1 MYEDK
6 IVENGGGGR
15 GVVDRR
21 ESHIKAQLGRAVT
34 CDGGYRS
41 ISASDKT
48 VRNLKGDRTG
58 TVSPLPLQQ

>member
-1 MYEDK
+1 M
-6 IVENGGGGR
+6 GGG

-21 ESHIKAQLGRAVT
+21 ESHIKAQLGQAVA

-48 VRNLKGDRTG
+48 LKNLKGDRTDA
-58 TVSPLPLQQ
+58 VSPLPLQQ